1 MSQLTEKSLNN
12 PITEDDI
19 AHYLANTPD
28 FFIRHSELLATVQ
41 LSSPHSQRAI
51 SLQERQAEMLRE
63 KIKMLEG
70 RLMEMIRHGN
80 DNILLSDKV
89 LRWARGLLV
98 VPSAHTLPGLIA
110 QELGAQFSVPQVGLR
125 LWGLDASHNQAAFTQ
140 GVSEDAKLFAASL
153 TEPFC
158 GLNTG
163 FEATQWLESPEAA
176 SSLALIPLRSSDAS
190 GTGEVFG
197 MLVLASMDA
206 QRFHSGMGTDFLS
219 RIGEVASA
227 ALGRLR

>member
-1 MSQLTEKSLNN
+1 M
-12 PITEDDI
+12 
-19 AHYLANTPD
+19 
-28 FFIRHSELLATVQ
+28 V
-41 LSSPHSQRAI
+41 
-51 SLQERQAEMLRE
+51 
-63 KIKMLEG
+63 EG
-70 RLMEMIRHGN
+70 RMIEMIRHVN

-89 LRWARGLLV
+89 LRWARGLLL
-98 VPSAHTLPGLIA
+98 VPAPHALPALIT
-110 QELGAQFSVPQVGLR
+110 QEIGAQFSVPQVGLR
-125 LWGLDASHNQAAFTQ
+125 LWGLDAAHGQAAFTQ

-153 TEPFC
+153 KEPFC

-163 FEATQWLESPEAA
+163 FEATQWLENPEAA
-176 SSLALIPLRSSDAS
+176 SSLALIPLRSGEAGGAS
-190 GTGEVFG
+190 EIFG

>member
-1 MSQLTEKSLNN
+1 
-12 PITEDDI
+12 
-19 AHYLANTPD
+19 
-28 FFIRHSELLATVQ
+28 
-41 LSSPHSQRAI
+41 
-51 SLQERQAEMLRE
+51 MLRE

-70 RLMEMIRHGN
+70 RMMEMIRHGN

-89 LRWARGLLV
+89 LRWARGLLL
-98 VPSAHTLPGLIA
+98 VPAPHSLPALIT
-110 QELGAQFSVPQVGLR
+110 QEIGAQFSVPQVGLR
-125 LWGLDASHNQAAFTQ
+125 LWGLDAAHGQAAFTQ

-153 TEPFC
+153 KEPFC

-163 FEATQWLESPEAA
+163 FDATQWLENPEAA
-176 SSLALIPLRSSDAS
+176 SSLALIPLRS
-190 GTGEVFG
+190 GEAGGAGEIFG

>member
-1 MSQLTEKSLNN
+1 MSQLTEKTLNN
-12 PITEDDI
+12 PITEEDI

-98 VPSAHTLPGLIA
+98 VPAAHTLPGLIA

-125 LWGLDASHNQAAFTQ
+125 LWGLDAAHDQAAFTQ
-140 GVSEDAKLFAASL
+140 GVSEDAKLFAATL

-163 FEATQWLESPEAA
+163 FESTQWLESPEAA
-176 SSLALIPLRSSDAS
+176 SSLALIPLRSSGSAGS
-190 GTGEVFG
+190 GDVFG